1 MKFNEVMIYY
11 DYNMAK
17 IARALGVTQQF
28 VSTWKKKD
36 AIPIERQCQLEVI
49 TDRALRAN
57 RDLLH
62 IEEK

>member
-1 MKFNEVMIYY
+1 MKFNEVMIHY

-36 AIPIERQCQLEVI
+36 LIPIERQCQLEVI
-49 TDRALRAN
+49 TDGALRAN
-57 RDLLH
+57 RELLN
-62 IEEK
+62 IEDK